1 MDLRSKQ
8 PKKTKD
14 AVAYQYCANGV
25 ERCAYCS
32 MFVPYTACTA
42 VDGVIDR
49 NGWCQL
55 YQPKSNPRERTA
67 SVRLR

>member
-8 PKKTKD
+8 PKKSQH
-14 AVAYQYCANGV
+14 AVAYQYCRNGV
-25 ERCAYCS
+25 ERCSYCA
-32 MFVPYTACTA
+32 MFEPAASCSA
-42 VDGVIDR
+42 VTGVIDR

-67 SVRLR
+67 SVRMR